1 MNTQEAIEIIER
13 NKIKVSRVVET
24 DSGEEVIQNKIEIVD
39 YVPLEIVVNTI
50 DKIVLKRVAVPKFVA
65 EWIDTLDEHG
75 LFGLNYDNVSKP
87 VWDWVYE
94 NYNCNVKKLHLAY
107 LYGYEVEKERLY
119 TVEIPNP
126 NDDESIIF
134 CLGKDDE
141 TGKIVIDSIF
151 EMEELKGAWK
161 EDNDIYHLTEAE
173 IKQDFE
179 WAWQFAKEVE

>member
-1 MNTQEAIEIIER
+1 MNKQEAIKEIDGYAVISTFVPKSTEVIKIEKAKEIISQIHEPQ
-13 NKIKVSRVVET
+13 KVV
-24 DSGEEVIQNKIEIVD
+24 
-39 YVPLEIVVNTI
+39 
-50 DKIVLKRVAVPKFVA
+50 VPKFVA